1 MAETPKTETV
11 VAPEDDAAKLAAL
24 MERKEKREREREKQ
38 AAAFAR
44 KELEL
49 ADQYEDELGPR
60 GQEFEIVNTTSD
72 GPLVIKRGEMVLYK
86 RFQAAMSNGKDPS
99 PEDVHAFVWPCVVY
113 PDRQAFNA
121 IVDRRPH
128 VGMRLANALLT
139 LMGAKETSDR
149 GKF

>member
-1 MAETPKTETV
+1 MSEETKTVPV
-11 VAPEDDAAKLAAL
+11 VDDAKALADL
-24 MERKEKREREREKQ
+24 LERKETRERAREKQ

-72 GPLVIKRGEMVLYK
+72 GPIVIRRGEMVLYK
-86 RFQAAMSNGKDPS
+86 RFQAAMAGGKDPS
-99 PEDVHAFVWPCVVY
+99 PEDVHSFVWPCVAY
-113 PDRQAFNA
+113 PEKSAFNA
-121 IVDRRPH
+121 IVDKRPH
-128 VGMRLANALLT
+128 IGMRLANALLT
-139 LMGAKETSDR
+139 LMGAKEVSDR